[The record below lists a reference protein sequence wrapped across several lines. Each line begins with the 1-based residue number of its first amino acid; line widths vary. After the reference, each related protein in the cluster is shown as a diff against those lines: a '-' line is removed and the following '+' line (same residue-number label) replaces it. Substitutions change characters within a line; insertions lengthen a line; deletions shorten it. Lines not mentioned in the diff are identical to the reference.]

1 MDSLSNLDKIA
12 DSLFPELKR
21 ELSAIQ
27 DDIRSAENRIG
38 RIPGSLLINGTKEA
52 LEQCKAQLNSAHASS
67 VAALKAVHTQYPH

>member
-52 LEQCKAQLNSAHASS
+52 LEQCRSQLNAAHTSS